1 MKNHLVLGRRLGVR
15 TMNSNSGIWAG
26 VDHLTGFKIKG
37 GLERELGQV
46 CVGWV
51 DYYLDWICFWF
62 I

>member
-1 MKNHLVLGRRLGVR
+1 MVWVMQVR
-15 TMNSNSGIWAG
+15 VKEMNSGEWYRRG
-26 VDHLTGFKIKG
+26 LTGFDRFLNIKG